1 MLEFYPDHFPGS
13 WRKKM
18 RYSRVVPS
26 LFIFLAL
33 VAAAFAQDEPKRAP
47 STAEERQRFLSL
59 TRKLEQNPLDK
70 SLYDEKKWAKK
81 WLEDI
86 PDINVNICAPLL
98 FGVDFVKEQNRYTP
112 QLSYQATFG
121 SAAYI
126 IEHPDKK
133 GDTEAQFVA
142 GVESALK
149 SYSAIVKG
157 NPHAQSKALD
167 DLLEKQKQGK
177 LTDFVRAAGKACE
190 DKKEGA

>member
-1 MLEFYPDHFPGS
+1 MHYT
-13 WRKKM
+13 RA
-18 RYSRVVPS
+18 VQS
-26 LFIFLAL
+26 LFLVMAL
-33 VAAAFAQDEPKRAP
+33 VASAAAQNEPKRAP

-70 SLYDEKKWAKK
+70 SLYEDKKWAKQ
-81 WLEDI
+81 WLEDV

-126 IEHPDKK
+126 IEHPDKA
-133 GDTEAQFVA
+133 GDTAAQFVA

-149 SYSAIVKG
+149 AYSAIVKSE
-157 NPHAQSKALD
+157 PQAKSKALD

-177 LTDFVRAAGKACE
+177 LADFVHAASKSCE
-190 DKKEGA
+190 DKKEGI